1 MTLSTHDEVAA
12 VMQQFEQLKLKY
24 GVQQW
29 GDLYDIPQAR
39 KELIVLLKP
48 FLSIQKSKGAP

>member
-1 MTLSTHDEVAA
+1 MTLSKHDEVDAL
-12 VMQQFEQLKLKY
+12 MQQFEQLKLKY

-48 FLSIQKSKGAP
+48 FLPIQQRRD